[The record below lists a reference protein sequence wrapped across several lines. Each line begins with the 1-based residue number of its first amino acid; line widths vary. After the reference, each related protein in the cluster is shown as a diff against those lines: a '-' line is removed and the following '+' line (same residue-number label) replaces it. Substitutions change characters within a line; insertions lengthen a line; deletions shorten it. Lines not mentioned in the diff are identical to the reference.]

1 MSPYK
6 LGYEIVLNLSDI
18 LEFIMT
24 AWILS
29 ITVRLF
35 MEKGK
40 RTWPV
45 GMAYFLTL
53 LTERYILWEME
64 AMFAY
69 GIAAAVALGM
79 MYILDKTYVGQKI
92 FLAVTFYSMNWQM
105 GNIGSCMTKW
115 SYAISLHLPG
125 YLWNYRYQ
133 FIVYVISTILIQVS
147 EELLLF
153 GAAWILCRIY
163 RYKKEVLSGREL
175 VMLLLPSFSSLLGY
189 AVIRYYLTI
198 YVWNAGISTLT
209 VWGINDIAEPLFDL
223 FSLAAILV
231 MAKVFTDNKTRQK
244 EEKQQEMLTNQVN
257 NIKVHIAQVEK
268 LYQDMRSLRHDM
280 GNHMMTLMSLQE
292 QGEYTQAGGYL
303 SKLREQMQED
313 TIPVKSGNPV
323 TDVILAEKKRDAE
336 EKGILFD
343 SHFFYPA
350 DTGINAF
357 DISVILYNALDNAIE
372 AVIRSKPNYGS
383 DKVPDNM
390 SDTTDCSNA
399 EEIPAAWIRLTSYRR
414 QNAYVIEVENSF
426 HGTLKWDI
434 ETGLPLTTKV
444 NTSGHGFGLGNIQRI
459 AQNYYGTLDT
469 DWTKERFRLRV
480 LLQIPGSDLPAVG
493 VQ

>member
-1 MSPYK
+1 MSQYE

-18 LEFIMT
+18 LEFIIT

-29 ITVRLF
+29 ITARPF

-53 LTERYILWEME
+53 LTERYILWETE

-69 GIAAAVALGM
+69 GTAVAVALSI
-79 MYILDKTYVGQKI
+79 MYILDKTYVSQKI
-92 FLAVTFYSMNWQM
+92 FLAVSFYSINWQM

-133 FIVYVISTILIQVS
+133 FIVYVISTILIQIS
-147 EELLLF
+147 EGLLLF
-153 GAAWILCRIY
+153 GATWILCKVY
-163 RYKKEVLSGREL
+163 RYKREALPGREL

-189 AVIRYYLTI
+189 AIIRYYLTV

-209 VWGINDIAEPLFDL
+209 IWGINDIAEPLFDL

-244 EEKQQEMLTNQVN
+244 EEKRQEALINQVN
-257 NIKVHIAQVEK
+257 NIKAHIAQVEK

-292 QGEYTQAGGYL
+292 QGDYTQAGAYL

-313 TIPVKSGNPV
+313 AIPIKSGNPV

-336 EKGILFD
+336 EKDILFD
-343 SHFFYPA
+343 SHFFYPS
-350 DTGINAF
+350 DTEINAF

-372 AVIRSKPNYGS
+372 AVSRNEAGEKP
-383 DKVPDNM
+383 
-390 SDTTDCSNA
+390 
-399 EEIPAAWIRLTSYRR
+399 EAWIRLTSYRR

-426 HGTLKWDI
+426 HGTLKIDS
-434 ETGLPLTTKV
+434 ETGFPLTTKV
-444 NTSGHGFGLGNIQRI
+444 NTSRHGFGLRNIQSI

>member
-1 MSPYK
+1 MSQYE
-6 LGYEIVLNLSDI
+6 LGYEIVLSLSDI
-18 LEFIMT
+18 LEFIIT

-29 ITVRLF
+29 ITARPF

-40 RTWPV
+40 RIWPV
-45 GMAYFLTL
+45 GMVYFLIIL
-53 LTERYILWEME
+53 IERYMPWNME

-69 GIAAAVALGM
+69 GIAVAASLGM
-79 MYILDKTYVGQKI
+79 MYILDKTYVSQKI
-92 FLAVTFYSMNWQM
+92 FLAVTFYSIHWQM
-105 GNIGSCMTKW
+105 INIRSCMIKW
-115 SYAISLHLPG
+115 SYAISFHLPG
-125 YLWNYRYQ
+125 YLGNFRYQ
-133 FIVYVISTILIQVS
+133 FIVYAIETVLIEISKG
-147 EELLLF
+147 LLLF
-153 GAAWILCRIY
+153 GAAWIFVRVY
-163 RYKKEVLSGREL
+163 RYKREILSGRDL
-175 VMLLLPSFSSLLGY
+175 VMLLLPSFSYLLGY
-189 AVIRYYLTI
+189 AIIRYYLTV

-231 MAKVFTDNKTRQK
+231 MAKIYTDNKTRQK
-244 EEKQQEMLTNQVN
+244 EEKQQEVLTNQVN
-257 NIKVHIAQVEK
+257 NIKAHIEQVEK

-292 QGEYTQAGGYL
+292 QGDYTQAGAYL

-313 TIPVKSGNPV
+313 AIPIKSGNPV

-343 SHFFYPA
+343 SRFFYPS
-350 DTGINAF
+350 DTEINAF

-372 AVIRSKPNYGS
+372 AVSRSETEEKS
-383 DKVPDNM
+383 D
-390 SDTTDCSNA
+390 
-399 EEIPAAWIRLTSYRR
+399 AWIRLTSYRR

-426 HGTLKWDI
+426 HGILKKDS

-444 NTSGHGFGLGNIQRI
+444 NASGHGFGLGNIQRI

-469 DWTKERFRLRV
+469 DWTEERFRLRV
-480 LLQIPGSDLPAVG
+480 LLQIPGSGLPAFG
-493 VQ
+493 VK

>member
-1 MSPYK
+1 MSQYE

-18 LEFIMT
+18 LEFILT

-29 ITVRLF
+29 ISARPF

-40 RTWPV
+40 RIWPV
-45 GMAYFLTL
+45 GAAYFLTI
-53 LTERYILWEME
+53 LTERYMPWNME
-64 AMFAY
+64 AMIAY
-69 GIAAAVALGM
+69 GMAVAAAFGM
-79 MYILDKTYVGQKI
+79 MYILDKTYVSQKI
-92 FLAVTFYSMNWQM
+92 FLAVTFYSMHWQM
-105 GNIGSCMTKW
+105 GNIKGCMIKW
-115 SYAISLHLPG
+115 SYAASLHLPG
-125 YLWNYRYQ
+125 YLGNYRYQ
-133 FIVYVISTILIQVS
+133 FIVYVIKVILIQIIV
-147 EELLLF
+147 EYALLF
-153 GAAWILCRIY
+153 GATWTLCRVY
-163 RYKKEVLSGREL
+163 RYKKETLSGKEL

-189 AVIRYYLTI
+189 AIIRYYLTV

-223 FSLAAILV
+223 FSLAAVLV

-244 EEKQQEMLTNQVN
+244 EEKQQEVLTNQVN
-257 NIKVHIAQVEK
+257 NIKAHIAQVEK
-268 LYQDMRSLRHDM
+268 LYQDMRGLRHDM

-292 QGEYTQAGGYL
+292 PGDYTQAGAYL

-313 TIPVKSGNPV
+313 AMPIKSGNPV

-372 AVIRSKPNYGS
+372 AVSR
-383 DKVPDNM
+383 DE
-390 SDTTDCSNA
+390 A
-399 EEIPAAWIRLTSYRR
+399 EEKPAAWIRLTSYRR
-414 QNAYVIEVENSF
+414 QNVYVIEVENSF
-426 HGTLKWDI
+426 RGALKRDN

-444 NTSGHGFGLGNIQRI
+444 NASGHGFGLGNIQRI

-469 DWTKERFRLRV
+469 DWTEERFRLRV
-480 LLQIPGSDLPAVG
+480 LLQIPGSDLPVFG
-493 VQ
+493 VE